1 MTKPTIRLEQQQET
15 PSARERLLA
24 AMEHDGTADAAH
36 DQSIALLALKAAAE
50 AAPPVCSAESKCRE
64 CGALRS
70 AQRAIHALAAEI
82 RRGKP

>member
-1 MTKPTIRLEQQQET
+1 MTKPTIRLEQTQET
-15 PSARERLLA
+15 PSAKERLWELLLSRSRHHKVQYAEVA
-24 AMEHDGTADAAH
+24 A
-36 DQSIALLALKAAAE
+36 LALEAAAE